1 MNEQRSSHPLLSE
14 LKEWVRKEIPKI
26 NNLID
31 QQELPAEAL
40 VGAFRPWT
48 VRILQELDPTML
60 SKDDARL
67 AIQVIGF
74 GVGSVERHFQTAH
87 EPAGTGLG
95 RFGSLGDFLLA
106 VANVAE
112 HPPRDSHYTYW
123 LWNNDTL
130 PLTFTG
136 DPQEIFFNR
145 AVNHTHELHTSSCN
159 QLRPIS
165 EGQVSVMDP
174 DAMQIITT
182 VAQNT
187 MILHEHFRS
196 FMLKDKVSGLRSME
210 PHFFM
215 TQMRTYLTT
224 YPINGVDWSGV
235 NAANLV
241 AQMQI
246 DYLTGTT
253 VEDYEKTVRARFK
266 FLTREDRTSL
276 EADMALPSLLDL
288 FLRQIGLTRTDLN
301 GMESAT
307 LTSLITTQP
316 TAFKR
321 NLASYIDLVHACGR
335 LTSIHWALIQNY
347 LVKASAQLSPNERD
361 RLAVAP
367 ERGTGG
373 KTHAQTEAIMW
384 MRSRHPIIA
393 KLMDAMTTYNRLPLA
408 V

>member
-1 MNEQRSSHPLLSE
+1 MIDQRSSHPLFSE

-26 NNLID
+26 NNSID
-31 QQELPAEAL
+31 QQELPPEAL
-40 VGAFRPWT
+40 VSAFRPWII
-48 VRILQELDPTML
+48 RILQEVDPIML

-74 GVGSVERHFQTAH
+74 GVGSVERHFQTAR
-87 EPAGTGLG
+87 EPAGTGLAQFG
-95 RFGSLGDFLLA
+95 RLGDFLLA
-106 VANVAE
+106 TAIVAE

-123 LWNNDTL
+123 LWNNDTI

-145 AVNHTHELHTSSCN
+145 AVNHTHELHTISCN

-165 EGQVSVMDP
+165 EGQISVMAP
-174 DAMQIITT
+174 DAMKIITT
-182 VAQNT
+182 VTHNT
-187 MILHEHFRS
+187 TVLHEHFRS
-196 FMLKDKVSGLRSME
+196 FMLKDKASGSRSME

-215 TQMRTYLTT
+215 TQMRTYLPT

-235 NAANLV
+235 NAANLA

-246 DYLTGTT
+246 DFLIGTT

-266 FLTREDRTSL
+266 FLTRDDRTSL
-276 EADMALPSLLDL
+276 ESDMALPSLLDL

-301 GMESAT
+301 GLESTT

-316 TAFKR
+316 MAFQR
-321 NLASYIDLVHACGR
+321 NLACYMDLVHACSR

-347 LVKASAQLSPNERD
+347 LVKASAQLTFKERD

-367 ERGTGG
+367 DRGTGG

-393 KLMDAMTTYNRLPLA
+393 KLMDAMTAYKRLPLA
-408 V
+408 G